1 MVSRAA
7 TPGRYRSRTGIMV
20 KIAHRSNLRYIG
32 LALIALLAACATPPP
47 AAIQGTFSTLTPQ
60 QALAQAATGQTVRW
74 GGEIIARPLDS
85 TARPIL
91 GDNAQQGRFI
101 ACRQGFYDPEV
112 YAKGRELT
120 VAGRLQSP
128 TQRKIGEYEYRY
140 PRVEIDTLQL
150 WPLRVRA
157 YDYPPYYYDPFYS
170 PFYDPFY
177 DPFWPFG
184 QLRYWR

>member
-1 MVSRAA
+1 
-7 TPGRYRSRTGIMV
+7 MV
-20 KIAHRSNLRYIG
+20 KIAPRSNPHYIG
-32 LALIALLAACATPPP
+32 LALIALLSACATPPP
-47 AAIQGTFSTLTPQ
+47 AAIQGSFPTLTPQ
-60 QALAQAATGQTVRW
+60 QALTQAATGQSVRW
-74 GGEIIARPLDS
+74 GGEIIETLPGKDETCFEIIARPLDS

-91 GDNAQQGRFI
+91 GDNVQQGRFI

-120 VAGRLQSP
+120 VAGRLGSP

-140 PRVEIDTLQL
+140 PRVAIDTLQL

-157 YDYPPYYYDPFYS
+157 YDYPPYYRD

-184 QLRYWR
+184 HPRRWR